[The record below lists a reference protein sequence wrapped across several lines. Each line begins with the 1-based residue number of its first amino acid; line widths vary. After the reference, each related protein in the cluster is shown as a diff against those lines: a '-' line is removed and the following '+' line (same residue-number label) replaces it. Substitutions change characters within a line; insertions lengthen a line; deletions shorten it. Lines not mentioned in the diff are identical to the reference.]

1 MGFCPVAVLI
11 HLSDDTLKI
20 FSNVAILTVLLRFPR
35 TIYLSWADP
44 SI

>member
-11 HLSDDTLKI
+11 HLSDDILKI
-20 FSNVAILTVLLRFPR
+20 FSNVAILTVFPRFPR
-35 TIYLSWADP
+35 MIYLSWADL